1 MQYVLVTGAYGG
13 MGKAV
18 TDELVKEGFGV
29 FALDKAVGSPKESVF
44 PVQAD
49 ITDAVSI
56 ENAYKAVTEVTNEL
70 YAVVHLAGTYTLNSL
85 VEISEKDFTK
95 IFDVNVFGAYRINK
109 VFTPLIKRNGRI
121 VITTSELA
129 PLDPLPFTG
138 LYAIT
143 KSALDKYAFSLAMEM
158 QLLDVSVSVLR
169 PGAVDTGMLDV
180 STTALDSF
188 CKNTKL
194 YKCNATKFKNV
205 VDGVESKKIAP
216 QKIAKKIAKILK
228 SKRPKSVY
236 SINRNPLLRLLNVLP
251 IRMQR
256 CAIRKILK

>member
-18 TDELVKEGFGV
+18 TDELIKEGFGV
-29 FALDKAVGSPKESVF
+29 FALDKAVGLPKENVF
-44 PVQAD
+44 PVQTD
-49 ITDAVSI
+49 ITDTVSI

-70 YAVVHLAGTYTLNSL
+70 YAVVHLAGMYTLNSL
-85 VEISEKDFTK
+85 VEISEKDFTG

-138 LYAIT
+138 LYAIA
-143 KSALDKYAFSLAMEM
+143 KSALDKYAFSLAMEV
-158 QLLDVSVSVLR
+158 QLLGISVSVLR

-180 STTALDSF
+180 STTALDNF

-194 YKCNATKFKNV
+194 YECNAAKFKDV
-205 VDGVESKKIAP
+205 VDSVESKKIAP
-216 QKIAKKIAKILK
+216 QKIAKKITKILK

-236 SINRNPLLRLLNVLP
+236 SINRNPLLRLLNILP